1 VKNETDAHALEV
13 EKAAAAK
20 NGKGTVKTVEG
31 ECLFYCTF
39 EMRISE

>member
-1 VKNETDAHALEV
+1 MKNETDAHALEV

-31 ECLFYCTF
+31 KCLILSTPDT
-39 EMRISE
+39 RIIV